1 MKIRTIY
8 IAGPMTGKP
17 GFNYQKF
24 NEWARALR
32 ALGWGVKNPVEIGER
47 FGTADEINADKKLLE
62 TVMAAEIEE
71 LKKCDAIFLLD
82 EWETSTGAKKELA
95 VALSQGLE
103 VIVAPK
109 LI

>member
-1 MKIRTIY
+1 MNFTIWRTKKMKTRTIY

-24 NEWARALR
+24 NAWARSLR

-47 FGTADEINADKKLLE
+47 FGTADEINADKPLLE

-71 LKKCDAIFLLD
+71 LKKQI
-82 EWETSTGAKKELA
+82 
-95 VALSQGLE
+95 Q
-103 VIVAPK
+103 K
-109 LI
+109 LISPESEFVIHDGGVIPSELN